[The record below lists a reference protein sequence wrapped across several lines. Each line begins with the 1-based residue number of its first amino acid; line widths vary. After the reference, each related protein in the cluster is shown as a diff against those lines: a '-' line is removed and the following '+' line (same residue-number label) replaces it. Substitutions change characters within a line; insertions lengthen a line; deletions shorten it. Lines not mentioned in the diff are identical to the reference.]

1 MGDEKRGVKL
11 NMMKLVIFVI
21 DMLKFVFEINEEL

>member
-11 NMMKLVIFVI
+11 SMMKLVIFVI